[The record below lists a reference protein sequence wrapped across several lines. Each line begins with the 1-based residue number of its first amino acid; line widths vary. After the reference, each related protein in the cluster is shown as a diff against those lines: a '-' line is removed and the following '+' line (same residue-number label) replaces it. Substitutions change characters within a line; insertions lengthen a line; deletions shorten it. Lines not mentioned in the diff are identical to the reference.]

1 MGAAAQDLPA
11 EVAAEV
17 QRFFSMCLKE
27 MVKAGLPRDGAAR
40 LLATISGAMLL
51 AIALDDRK
59 AYDQATRD
67 LLQEAEL
74 SAA

>member
-1 MGAAAQDLPA
+1 
-11 EVAAEV
+11 
-17 QRFFSMCLKE
+17 
-27 MVKAGLPRDGAAR
+27 
-40 LLATISGAMLL
+40 LL